1 LVLQRQQQTMRQVV
15 GAWQL
20 QVYRAEL
27 LRHALARLLH
37 KTLAEVF
44 GAWRELALQQ
54 MRRRSLLHVSDD
66 SAEFGM
72 FLSEAASRLSA
83 SCMCLNDFARGAC
96 KPAVR

>member
-37 KTLAEVF
+37 KTLAEAF

-54 MRRRSLLHVSDD
+54 MRRRSLLHVS
-66 SAEFGM
+66 
-72 FLSEAASRLSA
+72 
-83 SCMCLNDFARGAC
+83 GAC
-96 KPAVR
+96 VLHSCTALRVVSCCM